1 MKKYIAFV
9 GLLVGIIL
17 INLLF
22 VAKYGTRLDLAFP
35 AGMAYIFFIAI
46 LTLAFHKLTHAIP
59 TWIPIGLVLLFC
71 CFAFVVLH
79 RIKPLSINV
88 DRWSAMANFDAA
100 LLHGDYPYL
109 VETHLGGVMS
119 CLPVMY
125 ISGLPFYLLGDVGYY
140 QIFSLLLFS
149 LLVYGLIANN
159 NTRTY
164 ILLLLMTSPVF
175 IYEVI
180 VRSDL
185 FTNMV
190 LFMGI
195 IFIAEKY
202 KNRKNTKRM
211 MLLGALIGLIALTRS
226 IVGLLFLLYFIRY
239 FDFKKEIRS
248 AVVFLSSAA
257 AIFLGILAVFYFWSP
272 VDFVAHIPFSHQK
285 GFIPNSILALFVF
298 AASLAGVFVT
308 SLKRFVW
315 SAGFLMLALISVLF
329 ILAIQRM
336 GMQNTLY
343 KHMFDI
349 SYFSFSMP
357 YLILGIGFVI
367 EEIPSGQFRAV
378 PMQ

>member
-22 VAKYGTRLDLAFP
+22 IAKYGARFNLAFP
-35 AGMAYIFFIAI
+35 AGIAYVFFIAL
-46 LTLAFHKLTHAIP
+46 LTFAFHKLPRAIP
-59 TWIPIGLVLLFC
+59 PWIPFGLVLLFC

-79 RIKPLSINV
+79 VIKPLSINV

-100 LLHGDYPYL
+100 LLRGDYPYL
-109 VETHLGGVMS
+109 AKTHLGGLMS

-125 ISGLPFYLLGDVGYY
+125 FSGLPFYLLGDVGYY

-149 LLVYGLIANN
+149 LLVYGLIANTK
-159 NTRTY
+159 TRTY
-164 ILLLLMTSPVF
+164 ILLLLMSSPVF

-190 LFMGI
+190 LFLVI
-195 IFIAEKY
+195 IFVAEKC
-202 KNRKNTKRM
+202 KNRKSTKQ
-211 MLLGALIGLIALTRS
+211 MLLLGSLIGLIGLTRS
-226 IVGLLFLLYFIRY
+226 VVGLLFLLYFIRY
-239 FDFKKEIRS
+239 FEFKKEIRS

-257 AIFLGILAVFYFWSP
+257 ATFLGILAVFYFWSP
-272 VDFVAHIPFSHQK
+272 LDFVAHIPFSHQK
-285 GFIPNSILALFVF
+285 EFVPNSILALFVF
-298 AASLAGVFVT
+298 AASLAGVFVK
-308 SLKRFVW
+308 SLKHFVW
-315 SAGFLMLALISVLF
+315 SAGFLMIALISVLF
-329 ILAIQRM
+329 ILSIQRM
-336 GMQNTLY
+336 GVQNALW

-357 YLILGIGFVI
+357 FLILGIGFVI
-367 EEIPSGQFRAV
+367 EEIPYPLICRRYI
-378 PMQ
+378 

>member
-22 VAKYGTRLDLAFP
+22 IIKYGARVNLAFP
-35 AGMAYIFFIAI
+35 AGIAYVFFIVL
-46 LTLAFHKLTHAIP
+46 LTFAFRKLPRAIP
-59 TWIPIGLVLLFC
+59 RWVPFGLVLIFC

-88 DRWSAMANFDAA
+88 DRWSAMANFDAT
-100 LLHGDYPYL
+100 LLRGDYPYL
-109 VETHLGGVMS
+109 AKTHLGGVMS

-125 ISGLPFYLLGDVGYY
+125 SSGLPFYLLGDVGYY

-149 LLVYGLIANN
+149 LLVYRLIANN

-164 ILLLLMTSPVF
+164 ILLLLLSSPVF

-190 LFMGI
+190 LFLAI
-195 IFIAEKY
+195 IFIADKCRNH
-202 KNRKNTKRM
+202 KSTQWM
-211 MLLGALIGLIALTRS
+211 ILLGSLIGLIGLTRS

-239 FDFKKEIRS
+239 FEFKKETRS

-257 AIFLGILAVFYFWSP
+257 ATFLGILAVFYFWSP
-272 VDFVAHIPFSHQK
+272 ADFVAHIPFSHQK
-285 GFIPNSILALFVF
+285 GFIPNSILCY
-298 AASLAGVFVT
+298 
-308 SLKRFVW
+308 
-315 SAGFLMLALISVLF
+315 
-329 ILAIQRM
+329 
-336 GMQNTLY
+336 LY
-343 KHMFDI
+343 LPHFWQECL
-349 SYFSFSMP
+349 S
-357 YLILGIGFVI
+357 
-367 EEIPSGQFRAV
+367 RA
-378 PMQ
+378 